1 MVNITALQNVFQ
13 HVQSLAKGSGTGAT
27 KLATS
32 KELLESVSSELEQ
45 EFNRLLEVLK
55 PGLADKGKRL
65 LLRRRLKWPL
75 EKEDMEKTL
84 QLLERHKTTLI
95 TALNCDQM

>member
-1 MVNITALQNVFQ
+1 MENITALQNVFQ
-13 HVQSLAKGSGTGAT
+13 HVQALAKGTGAT
-27 KLATS
+27 KLIIS
-32 KELLESVSSELEQ
+32 KQLLERVSTELEQ
-45 EFNRLLEVLK
+45 EFNRLLEILK
-55 PGLADKGKRL
+55 PGLTQKGKRL
-65 LLRRRLKWPL
+65 LLRKRLKWPL